1 MNAKQTI
8 KRYSTRK
15 ITGRLSRSIPWIG
28 AVIAAAAL
36 GGAIRRKGFL
46 GGVVHT
52 ALDAIPFV
60 GTGKNLIEGVRG
72 RDFIR
77 DRAPRAPSGTPS

>member
-1 MNAKQTI
+1 MST
-8 KRYSTRK
+8 KR
-15 ITGRLSRSIPWIG
+15 IAGRLSRSIPWIS
-28 AVIAAAAL
+28 AVIAVAVL

-46 GGVVHT
+46 GGVAHT

-60 GTGKNLIEGVRG
+60 GAGKILIEGVRG

-77 DRAPRAPSGTPS
+77 DRASRPL